1 MTEFFGIILMTIV
14 VEGIV
19 TYTKE
24 WFVDKKIAWQQFMAI
39 GLGILVCVGYSMDL
53 FALFGLASAIPH
65 LGTTLTGI
73 LIARGSNYIFDLIK
87 KLQSLGQSKA
97 E

>member
-14 VEGIV
+14 VEGVV

-39 GLGILVCVGYSMDL
+39 GLGILVCVGYNMDL
-53 FALFGLASAIPH
+53 LALFGLTNTIPY

>member
-1 MTEFFGIILMTIV
+1 MTEFFGIILMAIV

-24 WFVDKKIAWQQFMAI
+24 LIVNKKIVWQQFMSI

-53 FALFGLASAIPH
+53 FALFGLASIIPY

-87 KLQSLGQSKA
+87 KLQSLGQS
-97 E
+97 EVE

>member
-1 MTEFFGIILMTIV
+1 MSEFFWFILMAIV

-19 TYTKE
+19 TYVKS
-24 WFVDKKIAWQQFMAI
+24 WFVDRKIAWQQIVAVVLGIVVAI
-39 GLGILVCVGYSMDL
+39 GYNADL
-53 FALFGLASAIPH
+53 FALFGQASTIPY
-65 LGTTLTGI
+65 LGSSLTGV

-87 KLQSLGQSKA
+87 QLQGYKS